1 MTRLRAL
8 GAERMVGEQKANCQ
22 GGPYWDRGQKRASGL
37 KESKRAAVCLRPE
50 TPDISR
56 GSPARCLSL
65 VRSAEFRVRISLMPK
80 RPKLEPIRDPTLFEM
95 DKLEEAGRLANSLTV
110 ERPYFEPGLFL
121 GTSAFTAAGWPGS
134 FYPAGMK
141 ASEYLTYYATQF
153 QTVEIDSTYYRTPS
167 ASTVTG
173 WYEKTPPDFVF
184 AAKVPQIITHEKIL
198 VNCEAEFEEFVDR
211 MDILDEK
218 LGPLLFQFP
227 KFTKYQIQPD
237 EFSRRLRFLL
247 NRVKDLPTVRFAVE
261 IRNKAWL
268 DKRFTDLLRE
278 YNVALALTD
287 TSFMPRPWEMKG
299 KVDLVTT
306 DFLYVRWLG
315 DRHGIEKI
323 TQVWDKTV
331 VDRKSD
337 LMNWVDVLRAMVL
350 NKQIRKLFAFM
361 NNHYSGH
368 GPAGIKLFWDL
379 WEKK

>member
-1 MTRLRAL
+1 
-8 GAERMVGEQKANCQ
+8 
-22 GGPYWDRGQKRASGL
+22 
-37 KESKRAAVCLRPE
+37 
-50 TPDISR
+50 
-56 GSPARCLSL
+56 
-65 VRSAEFRVRISLMPK
+65 MPK
-80 RPKLEPIRDPTLFEM
+80 RPKVEPIRDPTLFEM
-95 DKLEEAGRLANSLTV
+95 AKLEQAGELANSLTV
-110 ERPYFEPGLFL
+110 ERPFSEPGLYL

-134 FYPAGMK
+134 FYPPGTK
-141 ASEYLTYYATQF
+141 SSEYLTYYASRF

-173 WYEKTPPDFVF
+173 WYEKTPPDFIF
-184 AAKVPQIITHEKIL
+184 AAKVPQTITHEKIL
-198 VNCEAEFEEFVDR
+198 ENCEAEFEEFVDR
-211 MDILDEK
+211 MDLLDEK
-218 LGPLLFQFP
+218 LGPLLLQFP
-227 KFTKYQIQPD
+227 KFTKYQINAE

-278 YNVALALTD
+278 YNVCLALTD
-287 TSFMPRPWEMKG
+287 TSFMPRPWEFKE
-299 KVDLVTT
+299 KLDLVTS

-331 VDRKSD
+331 VDRKYD
-337 LMNWVDVLRAMVL
+337 LLNWVDVLRAMVL

-379 WEKK
+379 WEKKGS